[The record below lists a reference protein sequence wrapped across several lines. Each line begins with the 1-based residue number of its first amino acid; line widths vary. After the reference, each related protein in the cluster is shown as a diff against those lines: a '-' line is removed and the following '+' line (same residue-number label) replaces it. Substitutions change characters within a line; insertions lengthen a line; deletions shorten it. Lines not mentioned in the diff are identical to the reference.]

1 MRCFIGFELV
11 DTCVERLRMRVEP
24 FAKLLNDEV
33 GWQVRM
39 VNPKNWHMTA
49 LFFQDLEAGERKE
62 VWDEVVRNVGV
73 GVWSDLVFP
82 WNGLALWP
90 TPRRPNLICLEA
102 PVYPEAAN
110 WPLASRI
117 GAPPFSKADTTYF
130 GEYRPHI
137 TLIRFRGPG
146 SRPYA
151 KEWMGLSKHIPL
163 VPPTAIRFDRVSLFL
178 SDVSPDKP
186 VYTREFTAGL

>member
-1 MRCFIGFELV
+1 MRCFVGFELV

-24 FAKLLNDEV
+24 FANHLVKEV

-39 VNPKNWHMTA
+39 VHPKNWHMTA
-49 LFFQDLEAGERKE
+49 LFFQDLEQAERAE
-62 VWDEVVRNVGV
+62 VWSEVLRNVEA
-73 GVWSDLVFP
+73 GVWSDMIFP

-90 TPRRPNLICLEA
+90 TARRPNLIALEA
-102 PVYPEAAN
+102 PVYPDAAQ

-117 GAPPFSKADTTYF
+117 GEAPFNKADTTHF
-130 GEYRPHI
+130 AEYRPHI

-151 KEWMGLSKHIPL
+151 KEWMGLSREIPL

-178 SDVSPDKP
+178 SDVSPQKP
-186 VYTREFTAGL
+186 VYTREFTTGL